1 MSPDPCS
8 DFSSSSFDPSDHS
21 PPPIAPNPLAAAPD
35 PVSQRPPYAP
45 SCLPPS
51 QAQASTTTP
60 SPTPLPLPEI
70 SSETSA
76 PRSTAGSQGFTL
88 TSLDPL
94 PYPVLNKQETLQ
106 QDPSPYPAPLLPVWE
121 AAGAEGIVGVHVPFS
136 LTDLAQ
142 IEESLG
148 SFSSDPD
155 NYLKVFKYLT
165 QSYDLA
171 WHDIYIILSPTL
183 LPEEKGGIWQASQAH
198 ADETHRTDDTEPI
211 GASPPRR

>member
-21 PPPIAPNPLAAAPD
+21 LPPIAPNPLAAAPD

-121 AAGAEGIVGVHVPFS
+121 AAGAEGIVRVHVPFF
-136 LTDLAQ
+136 LTDLSQ
-142 IEESLG
+142 IEMYLG

-155 NYLKVFKYLT
+155 NYRKEFESLT
-165 QSYDLA
+165 QAYDLT
-171 WHDIYIILSPTL
+171 WRDLYIILSSTL
-183 LPEEKGGIWQASQAH
+183 LPEER
-198 ADETHRTDDTEPI
+198 E
-211 GASPPRR
+211 

>member
-1 MSPDPCS
+1 M
-8 DFSSSSFDPSDHS
+8 PS
-21 PPPIAPNPLAAAPD
+21 
-35 PVSQRPPYAP
+35 V
-45 SCLPPS
+45 
-51 QAQASTTTP
+51 
-60 SPTPLPLPEI
+60 
-70 SSETSA
+70 
-76 PRSTAGSQGFTL
+76 
-88 TSLDPL
+88 
-94 PYPVLNKQETLQ
+94 YPVLNNFKTGNLT
-106 QDPSPYPAPLLPVWE
+106 QDPTPSLAPLLPLQE
-121 AAGAEGIVGVHVPFS
+121 GAGAEGIVGVHVPFS